1 MCSMLRGGG
10 ELSGKVCYFYSQ
22 PAGVQDFFPTLKTF
36 FLLPLQC
43 RILLPHILSTQRQRR
58 PITESDDKNWII
70 SDLPSHVWWLVLPTG
85 EAGGGGRECDAH
97 FAIYLN
103 LDMKECLYLR
113 RWFSR
118 PKQVFVEWT
127 LITFASWKKRKRW
140 LFDSLRVLVT
150 LDSFCTNN

>member
-1 MCSMLRGGG
+1 MCSMWRGGG

-22 PAGVQDFFPTLKTF
+22 PAGVQDFWKRFFYFLCNAGFFYLTFCQLYSDKEGPLLKATTKIELFLTCPHMFGGWF
-36 FLLPLQC
+36 FQPG
-43 RILLPHILSTQRQRR
+43 RQ
-58 PITESDDKNWII
+58 
-70 SDLPSHVWWLVLPTG
+70 
-85 EAGGGGRECDAH
+85 GGGRECDAH

-127 LITFASWKKRKRW
+127 LITFASWKKKE
-140 LFDSLRVLVT
+140 T
-150 LDSFCTNN
+150 LTVWQFESSCHTW